1 MEVKITKEIREY
13 TENMFFGLSLRQF
26 IFSVVACGV
35 AVGIYFGLRYVLGTE
50 TVSWVCILGAAPFA
64 IMGFVKYHGMTAE
77 QFAWAWIKSELLL
90 PKRLVF
96 RPTNLYY
103 ESLQEQYAVKEKE
116 VLKGN
121 D

>member
-1 MEVKITKEIREY
+1 
-13 TENMFFGLSLRQF
+13 
-26 IFSVVACGV
+26 
-35 AVGIYFGLRYVLGTE
+35 
-50 TVSWVCILGAAPFA
+50 VSWVCILGAAPFA